1 MFFFESNPSTRI
13 MTGNIVTKYNQTHY
27 NKSSLTSFYDVN
39 KKYYNKR
46 FLTKSKLYNEFLI

>member
-13 MTGNIVTKYNQTHY
+13 MTGIIVTKYNQTHY
-27 NKSSLTSFYDVN
+27 NKSNLTSFYDVN
-39 KKYYNKR
+39 KKYDNKR